1 MTADEKWDAALDDVR
16 RFREEHGR
24 WPTRSDGTLDVWCET
39 QRQAKKGKGKSPISA
54 TRVAKLDAIG
64 FDWGPAMM
72 ASTAAPSSR
81 KRPRDADHPR
91 RAASHCRTDLDAA
104 PTTAVVA
111 EPSPPAI
118 RVAADDGTGTA
129 AVPALG
135 RVRERAGRVRER
147 AGRGGAEFVTTF
159 SDGIVIKS
167 NF

>member
-1 MTADEKWDAALDDVR
+1 
-16 RFREEHGR
+16 
-24 WPTRSDGTLDVWCET
+24 
-39 QRQAKKGKGKSPISA
+39 
-54 TRVAKLDAIG
+54 
-64 FDWGPAMM
+64 MM

-91 RAASHCRTDLDAA
+91 RAASHCRTDLNAA

-147 AGRGGAEFVTTF
+147 AGRGEPLFSATF
-159 SDGIVIKS
+159 ADGIVIES

>member
-1 MTADEKWDAALDDVR
+1 MTADEKWDLVLDDVR
-16 RFREEHGR
+16 WFREEHGR
-24 WPTRSDGTLDVWCET
+24 WPKCTEGTLGLWCNN
-39 QRQAKKGKGKSPISA
+39 QRRAKKGNGSRRVSA

-64 FDWGPAMM
+64 FDWGPAMT

-81 KRPRDADHPR
+81 KRARDADHPR
-91 RAASHCRTDLDAA
+91 RAASHCRTDLNAA
-104 PTTAVVA
+104 PTTVVVA

-118 RVAADDGTGTA
+118 RVAADARTGTA

-147 AGRGGAEFVTTF
+147 AGRWEPLFSATF
-159 SDGIVIKS
+159 ADGIVFES

>member
-1 MTADEKWDAALDDVR
+1 MTVDEKWDAALDDVR
-16 RFREEHGR
+16 RFREEQGR
-24 WPTRSDGTLDVWCET
+24 WPPQSEGTLGLWCKT
-39 QRQAKKGKGKSPISA
+39 QRQAKKGNGTRRISA

-64 FDWGPAMM
+64 FDWAPARL

-91 RAASHCRTDLDAA
+91 RAASHCRTDLNAA

-147 AGRGGAEFVTTF
+147 AGRAGPVFLATF
-159 SDGIVIKS
+159 ADGIVIES